1 MIKEISPLNNWTD
14 DKIVTLI
21 KSRLDDYRFNHSLN
35 VADSARELALRYG
48 GDADKAYTAGLLH
61 DVMKNASEE
70 EQLGVLSEAGIELMP
85 VEKANKKLWHAMAG
99 AAYIKFVMGI
109 DDREIIRAVRYH
121 TTGRAEMSLLEKIVY
136 LADYI
141 SAERNYNG
149 VEDMRR
155 LCEKDMDSA
164 IEYALVF
171 GIPDLV
177 SKGQVIHPDSIDLY
191 NEIIIKKQGGN
202 SL

>member
-1 MIKEISPLNNWTD
+1 MNGWTD
-14 DKIVTLI
+14 EKIITLI
-21 KSRLDDYRFNHSLN
+21 KSRLEESRFNHSLN
-35 VADSARELALRYG
+35 VAESARELATLYG

-61 DVMKNASEE
+61 DVMKNASDE

-85 VEKANKKLWHAMAG
+85 VERANKKLWHAVAG
-99 AAYIKFVMGI
+99 AAYVKFVMGI
-109 DDREIIRAVRYH
+109 DDREIVRAVRYH
-121 TTGRAEMSLLEKIVY
+121 TTGRAGMSQLEKIIY

-141 SAERNYNG
+141 SAERSYNG

-155 LCEKDMDSA
+155 LCRENPDAA

-177 SKGQVIHPDSIDLY
+177 SKGRVIHPDSLDLY
-191 NEIIIKKQGGN
+191 NEIIIKKQGGDT
-202 SL
+202 L

>member
-1 MIKEISPLNNWTD
+1 MNGWTD
-14 DKIVTLI
+14 EKIVTLI
-21 KSRLDDYRFNHSLN
+21 KSRLETDRFNHSLN
-35 VADSARELALRYG
+35 VAESARELAILYG
-48 GDADKAYTAGLLH
+48 ADAEKAYTAGLLH

-85 VEKANKKLWHAMAG
+85 VERANKKLWHAVAG
-99 AAYIKFVMGI
+99 AAYVKFVMGI
-109 DDREIIRAVRYH
+109 DDRELIRAVRYH
-121 TTGRAEMSLLEKIVY
+121 TTGRAEMSLLEKTVY

-155 LCEKDMDSA
+155 LSKKDMDGA

-177 SKGQVIHPDSIDLY
+177 SKGRVIHPDSIDLY
-191 NEIIIKKQGGN
+191 NEIIIKKQGGDMV
-202 SL
+202 

>member
-1 MIKEISPLNNWTD
+1 MSAWTNE
-14 DKIVTLI
+14 KIITLI

-35 VADSARELALRYG
+35 VAESAKELALRFG

-85 VEKANKKLWHAMAG
+85 VERANKKLWHAMAG
-99 AAYIKFVMGI
+99 AAYVKFVMGI

-121 TTGRAEMSLLEKIVY
+121 TTGRAGMSLLEKIVY

-141 SAERNYNG
+141 STERNYNG
-149 VEDMRR
+149 VEDMRK
-155 LCEKDMDSA
+155 LCCEKDMDEA

-177 SKGQVIHPDSIDLY
+177 TKGQVIHPDSIDLY
-191 NEIIIKKQGGN
+191 NEVIMKKQGGN

>member
-1 MIKEISPLNNWTD
+1 MNGWTD
-14 DKIVTLI
+14 EKIVTLI
-21 KSRLDDYRFNHSLN
+21 KSRLETDRFNHSLN
-35 VADSARELALRYG
+35 VAESARKLAILYG
-48 GDADKAYTAGLLH
+48 ADAKKAYTAGLLH

-85 VEKANKKLWHAMAG
+85 VERANKKLWHAVAG
-99 AAYIKFVMGI
+99 AAYVKFVMGI

-121 TTGRAEMSLLEKIVY
+121 TTGRAGMSQLEKIIY

-141 SAERNYNG
+141 SAERSYNG
-149 VEDMRR
+149 VEDMRQ
-155 LCEKDMDSA
+155 LSKKDMDEA

-177 SKGQVIHPDSIDLY
+177 SKGRVIHPDSLDLY
-191 NEIIIKKQGGN
+191 NEIIIKKQGGDI
-202 SL
+202 L

>member
-1 MIKEISPLNNWTD
+1 MNGWTD
-14 DKIVTLI
+14 EKIVTLI
-21 KSRLDDYRFNHSLN
+21 KSRLETDRFNHSLN
-35 VADSARELALRYG
+35 VAESARELAILYG
-48 GDADKAYTAGLLH
+48 ADAEKAYTAGLLH

-85 VEKANKKLWHAMAG
+85 VERANKKLWHAVAG
-99 AAYIKFVMGI
+99 AAYVKFVMGI

-121 TTGRAEMSLLEKIVY
+121 TTGRAGMSLLEKIVY

-155 LCEKDMDSA
+155 LSKKDMDGA

-177 SKGQVIHPDSIDLY
+177 SKGRVIHPDSIDLY
-191 NEIIIKKQGGN
+191 NEIIIKKQGGDRV
-202 SL
+202 

>member
-1 MIKEISPLNNWTD
+1 
-14 DKIVTLI
+14 
-21 KSRLDDYRFNHSLN
+21 
-35 VADSARELALRYG
+35 
-48 GDADKAYTAGLLH
+48 
-61 DVMKNASEE
+61 
-70 EQLGVLSEAGIELMP
+70 
-85 VEKANKKLWHAMAG
+85 
-99 AAYIKFVMGI
+99 
-109 DDREIIRAVRYH
+109 
-121 TTGRAEMSLLEKIVY
+121 MSLLEKIVY